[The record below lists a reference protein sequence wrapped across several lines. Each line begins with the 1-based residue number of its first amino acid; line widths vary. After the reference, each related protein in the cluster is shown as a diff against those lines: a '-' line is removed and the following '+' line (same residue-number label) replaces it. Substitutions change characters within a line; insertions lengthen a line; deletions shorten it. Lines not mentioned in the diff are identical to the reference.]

1 MARKKLNA
9 GELRN
14 KILSSNDI
22 KTEKMYVPEW
32 DVEILITS
40 MTLAERKKLR
50 ESSSSKMTAD
60 GTFADMDPEQLEAGI
75 LISNIKDLDGN
86 PIFTK
91 EDAAELMKK
100 NSAVTTKIA
109 SKVLELSG
117 MSSEARK
124 EIANRFP
131 NR

>member
-1 MARKKLNA
+1 MPKKKLSA
-9 GELRN
+9 GELRS
-14 KILSSNDI
+14 KILSSKDTKSEI
-22 KTEKMYVPEW
+22 MFIAEW
-32 DVEILITS
+32 DVDILITS

-50 ESSSSKMTAD
+50 ESSSSKMTTE

-75 LISNIKDLDGN
+75 LISNVKDLDGN

-109 SKVLELSG
+109 SKILELSG
-117 MSSEARK
+117 MSPEARK
-124 EIANRFP
+124 EVANRFP
-131 NR
+131 GR